1 LHNTF
6 RVLKTDLD
14 LRPIFH
20 QNDDS
25 TMAHLNLGL
34 LAYGLVNTIRY
45 QLKQKNITSCWSE
58 IVRIMNTQKC
68 VTTIAQNKQDEF
80 IIIRKCSEPEPKA
93 QKIYDALQYKSAPF
107 IRKKF
112 VVLKT

>member
-1 LHNTF
+1 
-6 RVLKTDLD
+6 
-14 LRPIFH
+14 
-20 QNDDS
+20 
-25 TMAHLNLGL
+25 
-34 LAYGLVNTIRY
+34 
-45 QLKQKNITSCWSE
+45 
-58 IVRIMNTQKC
+58 MNTQKC

-80 IIIRKCSEPEPKA
+80 IIIRKCSEPETKV